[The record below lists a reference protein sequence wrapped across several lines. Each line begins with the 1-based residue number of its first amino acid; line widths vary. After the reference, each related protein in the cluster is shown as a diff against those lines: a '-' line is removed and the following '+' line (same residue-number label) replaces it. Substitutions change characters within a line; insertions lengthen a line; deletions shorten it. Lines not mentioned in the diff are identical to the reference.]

1 MKEQL
6 RRRALAQI
14 QSHIRLSLVSAAL
27 SLFSSPSS
35 FSLSAPFS
43 YRFSFSY
50 FS

>member
-6 RRRALAQI
+6 RRRAPAQI
-14 QSHIRLSLVSAAL
+14 QSHIRLSL
-27 SLFSSPSS
+27 FSSS
-35 FSLSAPFS
+35 FSLPAPFS